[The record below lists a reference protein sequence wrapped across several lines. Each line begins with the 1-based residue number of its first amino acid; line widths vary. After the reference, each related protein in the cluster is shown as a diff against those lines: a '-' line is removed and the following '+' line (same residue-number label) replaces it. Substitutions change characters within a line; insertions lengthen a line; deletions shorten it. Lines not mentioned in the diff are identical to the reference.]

1 MKRFIIL
8 ICLLFACHLLFA
20 EITTLYEKSEDNK
33 LVRLTKYEDVQVM
46 VNPNLLELETLEPT
60 DEKKTFIICVVYST
74 DLSKEK
80 EIKKITAKLANSKK
94 YYETL
99 KNMKL
104 KLVDDDV
111 YFEDGLIYYIYSF
124 DLE

>member
-1 MKRFIIL
+1 M
-8 ICLLFACHLLFA
+8 
-20 EITTLYEKSEDNK
+20 
-33 LVRLTKYEDVQVM
+33 
-46 VNPNLLELETLEPT
+46 
-60 DEKKTFIICVVYST
+60 
-74 DLSKEK
+74 
-80 EIKKITAKLANSKK
+80 KKITAKLANSKK

>member
-1 MKRFIIL
+1 MKRFIVL

-20 EITTLYEKSEDNK
+20 EITTLYEKREGNYIIDLWKSENSE
-33 LVRLTKYEDVQVM
+33 VF
-46 VNPNLLELETLEPT
+46 VNPNFITLETMEPT
-60 DEKKTFIICVVYST
+60 ENKNTFIHCIVGT
-74 DLSKEK
+74 LDLNKEK
-80 EIKKITAKLANSKK
+80 EMKKITAKLANSKK

>member
-1 MKRFIIL
+1 MKRFIVL

-33 LVRLTKYEDVQVM
+33 LVRLTKYENVQVM

-99 KNMKL
+99 KDMKL

>member
-1 MKRFIIL
+1 MKRFTVL

-33 LVRLTKYEDVQVM
+33 LVRLTKYENVQVM

-60 DEKKTFIICVVYST
+60 NEKKTFIICVVYST

-104 KLVDDDV
+104 KLVNDDV